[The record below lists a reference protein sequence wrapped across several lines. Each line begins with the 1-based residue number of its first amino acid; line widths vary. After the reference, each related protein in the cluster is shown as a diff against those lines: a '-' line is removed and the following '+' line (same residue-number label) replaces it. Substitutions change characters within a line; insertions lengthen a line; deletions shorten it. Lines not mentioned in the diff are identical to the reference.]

1 MMSEPQIWLAQ
12 LTLWD
17 AMALGYLALVFWAI
31 GWSVTHHPRGWLSTG
46 EMVSAYRLLW
56 MRRAARRDVR
66 VTDITLLGLLRT
78 GASFLASMTMFAIG
92 GAVALLGQIDL
103 LESLAQDVVGG
114 FGAPRA
120 TQQVKLLCL
129 IGILVYA
136 FLKFVWSIRVFGYCA
151 VVMGAM
157 PGDQAH
163 DTDEEI
169 EREASRAAELNRLAA
184 RNFNDGL
191 RAIYCGLAMLA
202 WFLGPLAFACATTL
216 TGIMLFRREFASDT
230 RAALRFGAF
239 R

>member
-1 MMSEPQIWLAQ
+1 MPQFWLGQ

-17 AMALGYLALVFWAI
+17 ALALGYTALAFWGI
-31 GWSVTHHPRGWLSTG
+31 GWSVKHHPRGWLSTA
-46 EMVSAYRLLW
+46 EMVSAYRRLW

-66 VTDITLLGLLRT
+66 VTDITLLGLLRNGT
-78 GASFLASMTMFAIG
+78 SFLASMTMFAIG

-103 LESLAQDVVGG
+103 LESLAIDVAGG
-114 FGAPRA
+114 FDAPRS

-129 IGILVYA
+129 IALLAYA
-136 FLKFVWSIRVFGYCA
+136 FLKFIWSVRIFGYCA

-157 PGDQAH
+157 PGDQAA

-169 EREASRAAELNRLAA
+169 EREANRAAELNRIAA
-184 RNFNDGL
+184 RNFNEGL
-191 RAIYCGLAMLA
+191 RAIYFSLALLT
-202 WFLGPLAFACATTL
+202 WFLGPLALSIATTV
-216 TGIMLFRREFASDT
+216 TAYVLFRREFASGT